1 MQPRSSFV
9 ALFLNSLATSGS
21 PRHNCGNSFLFA
33 GVLLLGP
40 VLSHLSPR
48 GLEMPSVRDVAKEAG
63 VSISTVSRVINGH
76 ATVDPKLRQQ
86 VLAAV
91 DRCQYAPV
99 VGRRRQDSIALIY
112 LGVFTPG
119 SPYDSACIDG
129 MVEAMR
135 DTEFDLSIVNLRR
148 DKTRDESYRQF
159 FARKGICGAV
169 LRSTAAERTI
179 VQQMAD
185 EALPIVAL
193 GDHFE
198 HPSLSF
204 IYADSGVASR
214 QAIEHLVS
222 LGHTRIAFAACER
235 EDGDH
240 RDRFQAY
247 RAVLEARNLWNP
259 DYVANIPPHR
269 LDGEKLI
276 RNLMGMPDRPTAV
289 YIADPL
295 VAVGAINEAHQMK
308 VDIPGDLS
316 IVGFDDTDTRSLIYP
331 KMTAICQDS
340 RRLGKAAFER
350 VVSLIAASG
359 ENAGD
364 EAADAPRDALQQSH
378 AAWLE
383 INETTAPPP
392 EIAYHI
398 LPNRTRLA
406 ATRKAQSR

>member
-1 MQPRSSFV
+1 MASI
-9 ALFLNSLATSGS
+9 
-21 PRHNCGNSFLFA
+21 
-33 GVLLLGP
+33 
-40 VLSHLSPR
+40 
-48 GLEMPSVRDVAKEAG
+48 RDVAREAR
-63 VSISTVSRVINGH
+63 VSIATVSRVINGH
-76 ATVDPKLRQQ
+76 DTVAAGLREQ

-91 DRCQYAPV
+91 HRCDYAPA
-99 VGRRRQDSIALIY
+99 VGLRSQNVIALVY
-112 LGVFTPG
+112 VGPFTPG

-135 DTEFDLSIVNLRR
+135 NTGFDLSIIDLRR

-159 FARKGICGAV
+159 FARKGICGAI
-169 LRSTAAERTI
+169 LRSTVAERRI

-185 EALPIVAL
+185 EGLPLVAL

-204 IYADSGVASR
+204 MYADSAVASR
-214 QAIEHLVS
+214 QAIEHLLS

-247 RAVLEARNLWNP
+247 RTTLDGRGLWNP
-259 DYVANIPPHR
+259 EYVANIPPHR
-269 LDGEKLI
+269 LDGERLI

-289 YIADPL
+289 FIADPL
-295 VAVGAINEAHQMK
+295 VAVGAINEAHHMK

-316 IVGFDDTDTRSLIYP
+316 IVGFDDTDMRSLIYP

-340 RRLGKAAFER
+340 RLLGQTAFER
-350 VVSLIAASG
+350 IAAMIAAKT
-359 ENAGD
+359 AGD
-364 EAADAPRDALQQSH
+364 GATIVGDSASDEPAPAH
-378 AAWLE
+378 VTWFE

-392 EIAYHI
+392 DVAYHI

-406 ATRKAQSR
+406 ASSKATAS